1 MFCLFQYFICSYK
14 MAEQKNG
21 RFTHFILSLQKKNFI
36 SSFQDKNMVTVANL
50 NDFFRLNRLSIVD
63 HKIQDC
69 RHHIYIL
76 KSCFKYFSA
85 KNGLKQMNLNT
96 KSNCECISWEHPW
109 VSIECHQRVLNH
121 KNNFFHN
128 VFSLSI
134 LEWYFLHTDLPRFK
148 NCPLQGSSDLGR
160 TF

>member
-1 MFCLFQYFICSYK
+1 

-21 RFTHFILSLQKKNFI
+21 RFIHFKLSLQKKNFI

-76 KSCFKYFSA
+76 KSCIKYCFA
-85 KNGLKQMNLNT
+85 KNSLEQ
-96 KSNCECISWEHPW
+96 I
-109 VSIECHQRVLNH
+109 NH
-121 KNNFFHN
+121 NR
-128 VFSLSI
+128 S
-134 LEWYFLHTDLPRFK
+134 
-148 NCPLQGSSDLGR
+148 
-160 TF
+160 